1 METEKEGRTEK
12 TFKNFG
18 RKVDDF
24 MVELN
29 ESTERLRREFKEKL
43 EDLKAT
49 AEKVKKES
57 ENKERWR
64 DVEDSLKRA
73 SDELANAFKA
83 AFKKRDDVNETPGSN
98 NTTP

>member
-1 METEKEGRTEK
+1 METEKEGKNEK
-12 TFKNFG
+12 TFKSFG

-24 MVELN
+24 MDELN
-29 ESTERLRREFKEKL
+29 DSTERLRREFKEKL
-43 EDLKAT
+43 EDLKTT
-49 AEKVKKES
+49 AEKLKKES

-83 AFKKRDDVNETPGSN
+83 AFKKREEPPV
-98 NTTP
+98 

>member
-1 METEKEGRTEK
+1 METNNEGKTEK

-18 RKVDDF
+18 RKVDGFLD
-24 MVELN
+24 ELN
-29 ESTERLRREFKEKL
+29 EATERLQKEFREKYD
-43 EDLKAT
+43 DLKVT

-64 DVEDSLKRA
+64 EVEDSLKKA

-83 AFKKRDDVNETPGSN
+83 AFKKRDPGSP
-98 NTTP
+98 TE